1 MKTTSSRRFPIRRPN
16 LKGTAKKHI
25 LLYRSNGV
33 GVILKLRQAW
43 VFIPLDA
50 AEQRS
55 KKRETRELLAEA
67 NAPIGAFRVSER
79 RFLRAAQ
86 GTRSLIKF

>member
-1 MKTTSSRRFPIRRPN
+1 MYK
-16 LKGTAKKHI
+16 A
-25 LLYRSNGV
+25 NGV
-33 GVILKLRQAW
+33 GAILKLRQ
-43 VFIPLDA
+43 VSVLIPLDA

-86 GTRSLIKF
+86 GTRPLIEYR